1 MYIYMPCWTHILFA
15 AQDSLEFTIFLP
27 LPPECWLG
35 LQGVPPHPTQEPSS
49 VYRCWCWCW
58 FQGPLGGAWSIPVG

>member
-1 MYIYMPCWTHILFA
+1 MYIYVPCWTHILFV

-35 LQGVPPHPTQEPSS
+35 LQGVLPHPTQESSS
-49 VYRCWCWCW
+49 VYRCW